1 MNIDLLH
8 GEIWYQF
15 AYTIALLE
23 KGNKLSEE
31 DIKAL
36 SDKIH
41 EIIVSRVG
49 LPVGMPSET
58 LSCELNGIKKGL
70 GAIDSE
76 ARRQRRLAETFKVN
90 DDSWKFHTTK
100 AHYYEDVL
108 RVIETNKN
116 FYIKN
121 LASKP

>member
-1 MNIDLLH
+1 MDLKEFRESTDPNLFWTLQT
-8 GEIWYQF
+8 GEMQN
-15 AYTIALLE
+15 LLDE
-23 KGNKLSEE
+23 A
-31 DIKAL
+31 I
-36 SDKIH
+36 
-41 EIIVSRVG
+41 EIIQNYEEKVSQMQ

-70 GAIDSE
+70 AAIESE
-76 ARRQRRLAETFKVN
+76 ARRQRRLAETFKIN

-108 RVIETNKN
+108 RVIEANKN

-121 LASKP
+121 LVSKP